1 MDVARIVVGSM
12 LLILGRK
19 LYWLFVG
26 VVGFALGFAL
36 ATQFPGGASEWVI
49 LIVAL
54 VAGLVGALLA
64 VFLQRVAI
72 AVAGFAGGGY
82 VVVVLVRSL
91 GWHPG
96 RLTWVPFVIGGI
108 IGLVLVVT
116 LFEWAL
122 IILSSLTGAS
132 LIVESSSLTPSI
144 AGLLFVVLLIVGI
157 GIQVSVMH
165 RDQHK
170 RVPDQAT
177 ES

>member
-1 MDVARIVVGSM
+1 MDVARIVLGSM
-12 LLILGRK
+12 VLILGRK

-26 VVGFALGFAL
+26 VVGFALGFVL
-36 ATQFPGGASEWVI
+36 ATEFLGGASEWVI

-54 VAGLVGALLA
+54 VAGLAGALLT

-82 VVVVLVRSL
+82 AVAVLVRSI
-91 GWHPG
+91 GWDPG
-96 RLTWVPFVIGGI
+96 RLTWVPLVVGGI
-108 IGLVLVVT
+108 IGLCLVVA

-132 LIVESSSLTPSI
+132 LIVESSSLSPSV
-144 AGLLFVVLLIVGI
+144 AGWLFVALLIVGI
-157 GIQVSVMH
+157 GIQASAMR

-170 RVPDQAT
+170 DVPNQAT